1 MATPLYA
8 NHKAPTRLDKTA
20 NANAH
25 AGLWYERFFN
35 GYAAGFTALENKDE
49 SKKNWI
55 HTVCGNVGDRQLL
68 DEAIRR
74 RKALLGALEGI
85 ACVFRTRWHFA
96 SGLGSPHP
104 VENGFA
110 WHPTLGVPY
119 LGGSAVKGIVRAF
132 VEQWDDSP
140 KAVARERLRFWFGS
154 EDKQPEELEHG
165 TPAGAFIFFDALPI
179 EPPAL
184 AADIMTPH
192 MGKWYAEGGE
202 IQHLG
207 EKDRIPADW
216 HAPVPVPFLV
226 VEKGAFLFGIAP
238 RPGLPADDATR
249 ARNDLPQVFRTLQA
263 ALEWIGAGAKTAV
276 GYGRM
281 KGSEPER
288 LTPALTPPRAPE
300 PELPVD
306 PLLRDIALFLAKRPD
321 KNQSEISA
329 LIGAL
334 KQGRW
339 QGEDARR
346 VAEEL
351 KARMIREKLWRTQ
364 SNAKKPEKD
373 KDYQNTLYVMKLLG
387 EG

>member
-1 MATPLYA
+1 MAIPLYA
-8 NHKAPTRLDKTA
+8 NHKAPTRLDKPA
-20 NANAH
+20 DAH
-25 AGLWYERFFN
+25 AGLWYERFFDR
-35 GYAAGFTALENKDE
+35 YAADFTALEKKDE

-55 HTVCGNVGDRQLL
+55 DTVCGKVGDRQLL

-74 RKALLGALEGI
+74 RKALLGALEGV
-85 ACVFRTRWHFA
+85 ACVFHTRWHFA
-96 SGLGSPHP
+96 TGLGSPHP

-132 VEQWDDSP
+132 VEQWDDSRET
-140 KAVARERLRFWFGS
+140 ARERLRFWFGS

-165 TPAGAFIFFDALPI
+165 TPAGAFIFFDALPV
-179 EPPAL
+179 EPPTL

-192 MGKWYAEGGE
+192 MGKWYAEGADLKSANDPE
-202 IQHLG
+202 
-207 EKDRIPADW
+207 RTPADW
-216 HAPVPVPFLV
+216 HAPVLVPFLV
-226 VEKGAFLFGIAP
+226 VERGAFLFGIAP
-238 RPGLPADDATR
+238 RPGLPADDAAR
-249 ARNDLPQVFRTLQA
+249 ARNDLPQVFRALKA

-281 KGSEPER
+281 KGGEPEY
-288 LTPALTPPRAPE
+288 LAPAPP
-300 PELPVD
+300 LPAD
-306 PLLRDIALFLAKRPD
+306 PLLRDIALFLAGRPD

-351 KARMIREKLWRTQ
+351 KARMIREKLWRPQ